1 MRIYEF
7 AQQKNISSKELIENL
22 QKGGF
27 DVKSHMSVLD
37 EKALSFLNKS
47 IKDLNEPADKTIIS
61 LTESK
66 PNSLVENK
74 VSELSH
80 QKTTELSPKNSEE
93 KKSLSTK

>member
-7 AQQKNISSKELIENL
+7 AQQKNISSKDLIEKL

-37 EKALSFLNKS
+37 EKALSFLNKNITTMS
-47 IKDLNEPADKTIIS
+47 EPADKKNIP

-66 PNSLVENK
+66 PTSMIENK
-74 VSELSH
+74 VSELS
-80 QKTTELSPKNSEE
+80 QKTTEL
-93 KKSLSTK
+93 